1 MIEAVLDPVEAVGID
16 GEHTDGDIIA
26 PAASALEGAP
36 PEETLGWAVEQYAD
50 RLTFATGFGP
60 EGCVLIDLIGRHA
73 LPIDIF
79 TLDTGLIFEE
89 TRDLWRRLEARYG
102 LRIRGVKPALTVDE
116 QTAVH
121 GGQLWEHAP
130 NHCCAIR
137 KVAPLREELANVDAW
152 ITAIRRDQTP
162 ERANARTVDWDDKFG
177 IAKVNPLVTWT
188 SADVWRYLAQQRR
201 ALQPAARP
209 GLPQHRLL
217 ALHHVGRAG
226 RERTGGALARHD
238 EDRVRPPCGT
248 GARDL
253 PGGPVI
259 QESESQCLSSRR
271 S

>member
-137 KVAPLREELANVDAW
+137 KVAPLQEELANVDAW

-188 SADVWRYLAQQRR
+188 SADVWRYLAQHDVPYNPLHDQGFPSIGCWPCTTWV
-201 ALQPAARP
+201 AP
-209 GLPQHRLL
+209 GENE
-217 ALHHVGRAG
+217 RAG
-226 RERTGGALARHD
+226 RWRGTTKTE
-238 EDRVRPPCGT
+238 CGLHAAPEPAT
-248 GARDL
+248 FPAD
-253 PGGPVI
+253 P
-259 QESESQCLSSRR
+259 
-271 S
+271 